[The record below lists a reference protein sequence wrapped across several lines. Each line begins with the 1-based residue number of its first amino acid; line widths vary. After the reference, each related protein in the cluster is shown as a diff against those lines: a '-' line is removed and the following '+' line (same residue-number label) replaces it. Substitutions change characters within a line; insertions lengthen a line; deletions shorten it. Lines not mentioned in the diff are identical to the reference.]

1 MNKLS
6 INYTPFAKSI
16 SSFSGLKIFD
26 DLIHKFEIKSL
37 FGIYLPKKD
46 RDRGFSSWNKFYA
59 IIMGLIA
66 GFDCLDDFDWHGE
79 DPLFFRLTNAPSAV
93 TLGRFL
99 RRFEALL
106 SRVR

>member
-26 DLIHKFEIKSL
+26 DLTHKFEIKSL

-59 IIMGLIA
+59 IMMALIA

-79 DPLFFRLTNAPSAV
+79 DPLFFDSPMRLQ
-93 TLGRFL
+93 RL
-99 RRFEALL
+99 RSGGFFVALL
-106 SRVR
+106 LET